1 MRQWEKALKEINVN
15 VHEKVEG
22 EVVVVMDEADF
33 EKFKQDSILVA
44 PITGASWTP
53 LFNMAKAVITD
64 GGGMLSHAQVVGR
77 EHGIPV
83 VAGAKD
89 ATAKLKDGMKVRVD
103 GDHGAVYII
112 D

>member
-1 MRQWEKALKEINVN
+1 VGGVWLF
-15 VHEKVEG
+15 KV
-22 EVVVVMDEADF
+22 
-33 EKFKQDSILVA
+33 IL
-44 PITGASWTP
+44 IFLTLTKT
-53 LFNMAKAVITD
+53 FN
-64 GGGMLSHAQVVGR
+64 HAQVVGR

-83 VAGAKD
+83 IAGAKD

>member
-1 MRQWEKALKEINVN
+1 MIFLTLTK
-15 VHEKVEG
+15 
-22 EVVVVMDEADF
+22 
-33 EKFKQDSILVA
+33 
-44 PITGASWTP
+44 T
-53 LFNMAKAVITD
+53 FN
-64 GGGMLSHAQVVGR
+64 HAQVVGR